1 MKNRYSAH
9 LTLLLLTCSS
19 AYATQTGSCD
29 GQLATSLQEYQRI
42 VGSMR
47 YDKAS
52 QMRVFAPD
60 GSEFTA
66 GQVQWMKG
74 QLQLIAKA
82 CANGDTAGAAQ
93 RLAEVEQLIKD
104 HHRSF
109 AAS

>member
-9 LTLLLLTCSS
+9 LTLLLLTCST
-19 AYATQTGSCD
+19 AYAAQTVGCD
-29 GQLATSLQEYQRI
+29 GQLVSSLQECQRI
-42 VGSMR
+42 VGSLR

-74 QLQLIAKA
+74 QLQLIVKA
-82 CANGDTAGAAQ
+82 CANGDAAGATRQ
-93 RLAEVEQLIKD
+93 LAEVEQLIKD

-109 AAS
+109 PVS